1 MGNGLIRNGLIG
13 NGLMGNG
20 LIGSGLNG
28 NGFLGNGARL
38 DGKVA
43 LVTGG
48 SRGIG
53 MAIALRLAEEGADVA
68 INYQHTKEQAL
79 EVSRL
84 IDQMGTISELE
95 KISLM
100 IDQMDTKEHAK
111 EVSRLIE
118 AIGRHSC
125 ICQAN
130 VSDMEQVNSMR
141 DNVLDHFGKIDIL
154 VNNAGITRDKSFAKM
169 TPEMWNEV
177 LSVNLNGTFN
187 CTKAVIEG
195 MLERKYGRIVNISS
209 VIGRMGNF
217 GQANYAASK
226 AGMIGFTQTLA
237 KEFAGK
243 GITVNAIAPGFIETD
258 MVKSIPNEALGK
270 ILAKIPLGRLGK
282 PEEVAGAVAYLVSP
296 EGDYITGQVIDINGG
311 LYI

>member
-1 MGNGLIRNGLIG
+1 MN
-13 NGLMGNG
+13 M
-20 LIGSGLNG
+20 NG
-28 NGFLGNGARL
+28 NGKKLE
-38 DGKVA
+38 GKVA

-53 MAIALRLAEEGADVA
+53 MAIALRLAQEGADVA
-68 INYQHTKEQAL
+68 INYQRTKEQAE

-84 IDQMGTISELE
+84 IDQMGTKNELE
-95 KISLM
+95 KLALL
-100 IDQMDTKEHAK
+100 IDNMDTKEHAK
-111 EVSRLIE
+111 EVSKKIE
-118 AIGRHSC
+118 SMGRHSI

-130 VSDMEQVNSMR
+130 VSDAEQVWKMR
-141 DNVLDHFGKIDIL
+141 DEVVRQFGKIDVLI
-154 VNNAGITRDKSFAKM
+154 NNAGITRDKSFAKM
-169 TPEMWNEV
+169 TPQMWSEV
-177 LSVNLNGTFN
+177 LSVNLDGTFH
-187 CTKAVIEG
+187 CTKAVIDG

-226 AGMIGFTQTLA
+226 AGIIGFTQTLA
-237 KEFAGK
+237 KEFASK

-258 MVKSIPNEALGK
+258 MVRSISGEAMEK
-270 ILAKIPLGRLGK
+270 VLAQIPLRRLGK
-282 PEEVAGAVAYLVSP
+282 PEEVAGAVAYLVS